1 MSSEKNNEKIPEKNN
16 DKITNNDPEIITTK
30 KKEKSPNIK
39 ANIEMQKEGKNK
51 KRNKIKIR
59 AYCNKCYQFFENGPY
74 TKICRNHLEKDCNLI
89 KCQKFK
95 QNGDSPCI
103 RKFPNI
109 NSANRH
115 THCLTQKDI
124 EIWDPKCE
132 IQKCLGKKKESD
144 NKFSDIINDGN
155 ENNDKNSNINKI
167 EKKNNNNTSISKIS
181 NSFLNEINNSN
192 SFLNMNLNLNNNLFL
207 SNNSFLDN
215 NNSNC
220 FNNNNNNVIELIE
233 DIEKFHFNEN
243 DNKNTINNNF
253 DVRLIEDIEK
263 IHFNEN
269 DNISNNNDCEI
280 KNIFSKTNSDDK
292 DEKQNNIIEEI
303 SKNEEIKDK
312 VKDNDKNKEKDNNKN
327 KDIDKSKE
335 KDKNKEVK
343 EENKGKEK
351 DKEEKEEN
359 KTSALENIEKIENE
373 SIEDFFEKVQKETNI
388 PNNVKKKLVN
398 AFKKK
403 GIFNVKILLLFYEK
417 HKNWDFLIEKFKN
430 ISSQIE
436 GVALCIEFLLNLH

>member
-1 MSSEKNNEKIPEKNN
+1 MSSDKNNEKIPEKNN
-16 DKITNNDPEIITTK
+16 ETTTNNDPEISITTK
-30 KKEKSPNIK
+30 KDGKSPIIK
-39 ANIEMQKEGKNK
+39 ASIEMQKEGKNK
-51 KRNKIKIR
+51 KRKKIKIR

-74 TKICRNHLEKDCNLI
+74 TKICRNHLEKNCNLI
-89 KCQKFK
+89 ECQKFK
-95 QNGDSPCI
+95 QNVDNPCI

-115 THCLTQKDI
+115 THCLTKKDI

-155 ENNDKNSNINKI
+155 EYNDKNSNINKN
-167 EKKNNNNTSISKIS
+167 EKKTNKNNTSMSNIS

-192 SFLNMNLNLNNNLFL
+192 GILNMNLNLNNNIFL
-207 SNNSFLDN
+207 DNSNSFLDN

-220 FNNNNNNVIELIE
+220 FINNNNNVIELIE

-243 DNKNTINNNF
+243 DSKNLNNNF

-263 IHFNEN
+263 IHFSEN
-269 DNISNNNDCEI
+269 DNFLNDKDSEI
-280 KNIFSKTNSDDK
+280 KNNFNKTNSDDK
-292 DEKQNNIIEEI
+292 NEKQNNINKEKV
-303 SKNEEIKDK
+303 KNEEIKD
-312 VKDNDKNKEKDNNKN
+312 NDK
-327 KDIDKSKE
+327 IKE
-335 KDKNKEVK
+335 KDKDKEIK

-351 DKEEKEEN
+351 DKEVREEN
-359 KTSALENIEKIENE
+359 KTSVIENIENE
-373 SIEDFFEKVQKETNI
+373 SIEEFFEKVQKETNI

-403 GIFNVKILLLFYEK
+403 GIFNVKILSLFYQK

-436 GVALCIEFLLNLH
+436 GVALCIEFLLKLH